1 MQEEAAQTHD
11 FSSWKEA
18 EYTTIGIATVWEE
31 STLYF
36 QKSSDALTIGL
47 GGSKDSVHAPV
58 SWFLSREMTS
68 IVLGRGQTIWTPY

>member
-18 EYTTIGIATVWEE
+18 TVGIVMVWEE
-31 STLYF
+31 SVLYF
-36 QKSSDALTIGL
+36 WKSSDALTIGL
-47 GGSKDSVHAPV
+47 GGSKESVHASV

-68 IVLGRGQTIWTPY
+68 IVMGKGQAIWTP

>member
-18 EYTTIGIATVWEE
+18 EYATIGIAMVWEE
-31 STLYF
+31 SVLYF
-36 QKSSDALTIGL
+36 WKSGDALTIGL
-47 GGSKDSVHAPV
+47 GGSKDSVHASV

-68 IVLGRGQTIWTPY
+68 IVLGKGQSIWTP